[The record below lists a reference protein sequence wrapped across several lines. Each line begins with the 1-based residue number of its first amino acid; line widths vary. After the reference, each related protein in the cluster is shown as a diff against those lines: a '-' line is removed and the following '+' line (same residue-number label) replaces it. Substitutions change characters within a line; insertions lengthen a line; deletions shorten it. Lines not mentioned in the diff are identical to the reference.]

1 MLENILEV
9 NGLHKAYANSDFG
22 LKDVSFSI
30 PSGSIVGF
38 IGENGAG
45 KTTTME
51 TILGL
56 LRKDSG
62 QIKLFGEEVDSLDDA
77 KKEQIGV
84 VFDHMNFSKDLV
96 VGKLSN
102 VLSNIYQQWEEA
114 TFFHYVHHFSLPKKK
129 KIKDF
134 SRGMTMKLA
143 LAVAFSHDSKLLIL
157 DEATAGLD
165 PVARDEMLDVFLDFV
180 KDREHSILLS
190 SHITTDIE
198 KIADYLVFIKK
209 GRILLRVSKKDLL
222 ENYAIVQGKSSEIAK
237 LHNVIAHRDMGDVT
251 EALVADK
258 ASLPIELHQTDFS
271 IDAITM
277 LLMKGENHE
286 RAIVK

>member
-9 NGLHKAYANSDFG
+9 NGLYKAYANSDFG
-22 LKDVSFSI
+22 LNNISFSI

-62 QIKLFGEEVDSLDDA
+62 QIKLFGEEVDSLEGA
-77 KKEQIGV
+77 MKEQVGV

-102 VLSNIYQQWEEA
+102 VLSNIYQQWDEA
-114 TFFHYVHHFSLPKKK
+114 TFFHYVRHFSLPKKK

-209 GRILLRVSKKDLL
+209 GRILLRVSKRDLL

-258 ASLPIELHQTDFS
+258 ASLPIELNQLDFS

>member
-1 MLENILEV
+1 MENILEV